1 VDPPLRAKRPLENKN
16 QNNPQISIAGRPRRK
31 ETGHSNP
38 FFEAAG
44 SCCGFV
50 GFTASNFAALQLV
63 ATPFLPNG
71 LFAIL
76 AAFQRQR

>member
-1 VDPPLRAKRPLENKN
+1 L
-16 QNNPQISIAGRPRRK
+16 
-31 ETGHSNP
+31 
-38 FFEAAG
+38 FEAAG

-50 GFTASNFAALQLV
+50 DFVALNFAALQLV

-76 AAFQRQR
+76 AAFKGQR